1 MSSPTLH
8 DAIAAAVPRLEATGV
23 EEARRDAEVLLCAA
37 LGCDRAHLIGHSDS
51 VVGNADLTVFNT
63 LLSRRMAR
71 EPVSQIVGCREFWSL
86 EFQVTASTLTPRPDS
101 EAVIEA
107 VLDRQ
112 HDKKAALRILDLG
125 TGTGCLLLALLT
137 ELPNATGVGVDVCD
151 DAVVVAKANVGRC
164 GLGARAQIIRGG
176 WAAAHGQLFDIV
188 VCNPP
193 YIRTSDLA
201 RLDPEVADWEPHL
214 ALDGGSDGLDAYRR
228 ILPGLPQVLSKG
240 GFAVLEHG
248 AGQAGQI
255 EDLAVAAG
263 LTLCRRHQ
271 DLAGRDRCLVLKG

>member
-1 MSSPTLH
+1 MTSPTLR
-8 DAIAAAVPRLEATGV
+8 DAIAAAVPRLEAAGV
-23 EEARRDAEVLLCAA
+23 EDARRDAEVLLCAA

-51 VVGNADLTVFNT
+51 VVGNAELTVFDT

-71 EPVSQIVGCREFWSL
+71 EPVSQIVGHREFWSL

-101 EAVIEA
+101 EAVVEA
-107 VLDRQ
+107 VLDHM
-112 HDKKAALRILDLG
+112 HDKEAALRILDLG

-137 ELPNATGVGVDVCD
+137 ELPNATGVGVDLCD
-151 DAVVVAKANVGRC
+151 DAVVVAKANAGRC
-164 GLGARAQIIRGG
+164 GLGVRAQITSGG
-176 WAAAHGQLFDIV
+176 WTVAHGQLFDVV

-201 RLDPEVADWEPHL
+201 RLDPEVADWEPRL
-214 ALDGGSDGLDAYRR
+214 ALDGGSDGLDAYRQ

-248 AGQAGQI
+248 AGQAEQI

-271 DLAGRDRCLVLKG
+271 DLAGRDRCLVVKG